1 MPIQFNAPARWFSAT
16 SQDNSHNCPYT
27 ALSSSLSL
35 SLYPP
40 LSNAWYTSTCIQC
53 ASSAPPF
60 NSAAGKLGFHW
71 ARFTAS
77 QSQRADSPSSWTE
90 QSHGQDWFCF
100 SWNFILSS
108 AALLSWLVWSF
119 INDSRRRNYFP
130 CTLAKSLKLSG
141 PLQLLQW
148 WLAYMNPHS
157 CSVLIYYSNTKAKT
171 SSWNQGQREKVQGK

>member
-1 MPIQFNAPARWFSAT
+1 MHPHAGSRPPAKIIHIIAPTLLF
-16 SQDNSHNCPYT
+16 
-27 ALSSSLSL
+27 LLLSL
-35 SLYPP
+35 SLCIH
-40 LSNAWYTSTCIQC
+40 LSAMHGTHQPVY
-53 ASSAPPF
+53 SAPPF